1 MMHVEEQFI
10 KNYDYPSEQF
20 INTSLIEHFP
30 FWSLDE
36 EYPNFHGGIDLKENE
51 MDNPQDKGILKMSGL
66 NEFIPIENKNLNL
79 NISKRKGQNYIKF
92 ESNKF
97 KQRFK
102 KKIIF
107 ISKGKRRGPKKKKL
121 GNKRTHT
128 KYAKE
133 NVNIK
138 LKINTD
144 NCIRYYLNNI
154 LRYYKKNICINHL
167 KKFEFLKIAHKNTIK
182 SINTVLKSLENK
194 NLGDIIN
201 GKVSK
206 KYGKKG
212 ESLEEHNIDLFK
224 QLQVNEFMTKIF
236 SEKYFHFFKN
246 IFYKSERRIEVEIN
260 KNETIL
266 IEFPEN
272 IKLFNDLLKN
282 EDKKYQKVMKYNA
295 LKYFMPG
302 SIFITN

>member
-1 MMHVEEQFI
+1 
-10 KNYDYPSEQF
+10 
-20 INTSLIEHFP
+20 
-30 FWSLDE
+30 
-36 EYPNFHGGIDLKENE
+36 
-51 MDNPQDKGILKMSGL
+51 MDNPQDKGILEMSGL
-66 NEFIPIENKNLNL
+66 NEIILIENKNLN
-79 NISKRKGQNYIKF
+79 ISERKGQNYIKS
-92 ESNKF
+92 ELNKF
-97 KQRFK
+97 KQRIK
-102 KKIIF
+102 KKINF
-107 ISKGKRRGPKKKKL
+107 ISKRKKNLRRGPKKTKL

-154 LRYYKKNICINHL
+154 LRYYKRNICINHL
-167 KKFEFLKIAHKNTIK
+167 QKFEFLKIAHKNTIK

>member
-1 MMHVEEQFI
+1 M
-10 KNYDYPSEQF
+10 
-20 INTSLIEHFP
+20 
-30 FWSLDE
+30 
-36 EYPNFHGGIDLKENE
+36 
-51 MDNPQDKGILKMSGL
+51 
-66 NEFIPIENKNLNL
+66 
-79 NISKRKGQNYIKF
+79 
-92 ESNKF
+92 
-97 KQRFK
+97 
-102 KKIIF
+102 
-107 ISKGKRRGPKKKKL
+107 
-121 GNKRTHT
+121 
-128 KYAKE
+128 
-133 NVNIK
+133 NIK

-154 LRYYKKNICINHL
+154 LRYYKRNICINHL
-167 KKFEFLKIAHKNTIK
+167 QKFEFLKIAHKNTIK

-194 NLGDIIN
+194 NLGDIVN

-212 ESLEEHNIDLFK
+212 ENLEEHNIDLFK

-246 IFYKSERRIEVEIN
+246 IFYKSERKIEVEIN
-260 KNETIL
+260 KNEIML

-272 IKLFNDLLKN
+272 IKLFKDLIKN
-282 EDKKYQKVMKYNA
+282 EDKKYQNVMKYNA